1 MRNNIN
7 KGAHNRMDFQTI
19 KEYFTM
25 ENMEHLVDSYR
36 AFGPLLGIGLPLME
50 AIIPV
55 LPLILFV
62 MTNAAVFGLGI
73 GFLYSWVGSVLGA
86 LIVFSVIRRF
96 GRSRFFSFVN
106 KHPKVRRMMM
116 WIERKGFAPIFILF
130 CFPFTPSA
138 LINVV
143 AGLSRISKRQ
153 FILALG
159 LGKFVMIFV
168 LSYIGQDLMSFIHK
182 PVKTIIVIVAIFILW
197 YVGKKIEVK
206 LELTRD

>member
-1 MRNNIN
+1 
-7 KGAHNRMDFQTI
+7 MDFQTI
-19 KEYFTM
+19 KEYFSA
-25 ENMEHLVDSYR
+25 ENMNQLVESYR
-36 AFGPLLGIGLPLME
+36 AFGPLLGIGLPMVE
-50 AIIPV
+50 ALIPA
-55 LPLILFV
+55 LPLIVFV
-62 MTNAAVFGLGI
+62 MANAVAFGLWF
-73 GFLYSWVGSVLGA
+73 GFLYSWFGSVLGA

-106 KHPKVRRMMM
+106 KHPKVRKAMG

-153 FILALG
+153 FVLALALG
-159 LGKFVMIFV
+159 KLVMIFI
-168 LSYIGQDLMSFIHK
+168 LSYIGSDLTSFIHK
-182 PVKTIIVIVAIFILW
+182 PVKTIIVIGVIFILW

-206 LELTRD
+206 LELH

>member
-1 MRNNIN
+1 
-7 KGAHNRMDFQTI
+7 MDFQTI
-19 KEYFTM
+19 KEYFSA
-25 ENMEHLVDSYR
+25 ENMDQLVASYR
-36 AFGPLLGIGLPLME
+36 ALGPLLGIGLPMVE
-50 AIIPV
+50 ALIPA

-62 MTNAAVFGLGI
+62 MANAVAFGFWL
-73 GFLYSWVGSVLGA
+73 GFLYSWLGSVLGA

-106 KHPKVRRMMM
+106 KHPKVRKAMG

-143 AGLSRISKRQ
+143 AGLSRISRRQ
-153 FILALG
+153 FVLALALG
-159 LGKFVMIFV
+159 KLVMILI
-168 LSYIGQDLMSFIHK
+168 LSYIGHDLTSFIHK
-182 PVKTIIVIVAIFILW
+182 PVKTIIVIGVIFILW

-206 LELTRD
+206 LELH

>member
-1 MRNNIN
+1 
-7 KGAHNRMDFQTI
+7 MDLQTI
-19 KEYFTM
+19 REYFTI
-25 ENMEHLVDSYR
+25 ENMEQLVSSYR
-36 AFGPLLGIGLPLME
+36 AFGPLLGIGLPMIE
-50 AIIPV
+50 AIIPA

-62 MTNAAVFGLGI
+62 MANAAAFGLGF
-73 GFLYSWVGSVLGA
+73 GFLYSWIGSVLGA
-86 LIVFSVIRRF
+86 LIVFSVIRQF

-106 KHPKVRRMMM
+106 KHEQVRKAMM

-153 FILALG
+153 FVLALG

-168 LSYIGQDLMSFIHK
+168 LSYIGHDLMSFIYN
-182 PVKTIIVIVAIFILW
+182 PIKTVVVAIAVFILW

>member
-1 MRNNIN
+1 
-7 KGAHNRMDFQTI
+7 MDFQTI
-19 KEYFTM
+19 KEYFSA
-25 ENMEHLVDSYR
+25 ENMDQIVESYR
-36 AFGPLLGIGLPLME
+36 ALGPLLGIGLPMVE
-50 AIIPV
+50 ALIPA

-62 MTNAAVFGLGI
+62 MENAVAFGFWF
-73 GFLYSWVGSVLGA
+73 GFLYSWLGSVLGA

-106 KHPKVRRMMM
+106 KHPKVRKAMG

-143 AGLSRISKRQ
+143 AGLSRISIRQ
-153 FILALG
+153 FVLALALG
-159 LGKFVMIFV
+159 KLVMILI
-168 LSYIGQDLMSFIHK
+168 LSYIGHDLTSFIHK
-182 PVKTIIVIVAIFILW
+182 PVKTIIVIGVIFILW

-206 LELTRD
+206 LELH

>member
-1 MRNNIN
+1 
-7 KGAHNRMDFQTI
+7 MDFQTI
-19 KEYFTM
+19 KEYFSA
-25 ENMEHLVDSYR
+25 ENMDQLVASYR
-36 AFGPLLGIGLPLME
+36 ALGPLLGISLPMVE
-50 AIIPV
+50 ALIPA

-62 MTNAAVFGLGI
+62 MANAVAFGFWL
-73 GFLYSWVGSVLGA
+73 GFLYSWLGSVLGA

-106 KHPKVRRMMM
+106 KHPKVRKAMG

-143 AGLSRISKRQ
+143 AGLSRISRRQ
-153 FILALG
+153 FVLALALG
-159 LGKFVMIFV
+159 KLVMILI
-168 LSYIGQDLMSFIHK
+168 LSYIGHDLTSFIHK
-182 PVKTIIVIVAIFILW
+182 PVKTIIVIGVIFILW

-206 LELTRD
+206 LELH

>member
-1 MRNNIN
+1 
-7 KGAHNRMDFQTI
+7 MDFQTI
-19 KEYFTM
+19 KEYFSA
-25 ENMEHLVDSYR
+25 ENMDQLVASYR
-36 AFGPLLGIGLPLME
+36 ALGPLLGIGLPMVE
-50 AIIPV
+50 ALIPA

-62 MTNAAVFGLGI
+62 MANAVAFGFWL
-73 GFLYSWVGSVLGA
+73 GFLYSWLGSILGA

-106 KHPKVRRMMM
+106 KHPKVRKAMG

-143 AGLSRISKRQ
+143 AGLSRISRRQ
-153 FILALG
+153 FVLALALG
-159 LGKFVMIFV
+159 KLVMILI
-168 LSYIGQDLMSFIHK
+168 LSYIGHDLTSFIHK
-182 PVKTIIVIVAIFILW
+182 PVKTIIVIGVIFILW

-206 LELTRD
+206 LELH

>member
-1 MRNNIN
+1 
-7 KGAHNRMDFQTI
+7 MDLQTI
-19 KEYFTM
+19 REYFTI
-25 ENMEHLVDSYR
+25 ENMEQLVSSYR
-36 AFGPLLGIGLPLME
+36 AFGPLLGIGLPMIE
-50 AIIPV
+50 AIIPA

-62 MTNAAVFGLGI
+62 MANAAAFGLGF
-73 GFLYSWVGSVLGA
+73 GFLYSWIGSVLGA

-106 KHPKVRRMMM
+106 KHEKVRKAMM

-153 FILALG
+153 FVLALG

-168 LSYIGQDLMSFIHK
+168 LSYIGHDLMSFIYN
-182 PVKTIIVIVAIFILW
+182 PIKTVVVAIAVFILW